1 MTINEAEVKI
11 TVLENDLKQIEDRL
25 SRVEHMQ
32 SDLNKMA
39 IAIEK
44 MSTNLE
50 FQSNRLNAIEESM
63 ANKSKAIF
71 GAVTSAIIGGVLG
84 YLINLILR

>member
-44 MSTNLE
+44 MSASLE

-63 ANKSKAIF
+63 ASKNKAIF
-71 GAVTSAIIGGVLG
+71 GAITSAVIGGLLG
-84 YLINLILR
+84 YLINILLK